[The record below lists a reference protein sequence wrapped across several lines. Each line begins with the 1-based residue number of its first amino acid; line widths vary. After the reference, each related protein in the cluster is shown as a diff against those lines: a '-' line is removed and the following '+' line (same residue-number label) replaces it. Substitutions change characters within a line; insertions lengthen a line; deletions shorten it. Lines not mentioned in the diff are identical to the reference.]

1 MAGNTKM
8 IDKSIPEKS
17 IVMKL
22 SHEKLLLLDTPDL
35 PDGFSIR
42 LFKPGDE
49 FLWAETEASVLEFE
63 NESYAQ
69 AYFMVDYYFPH
80 LDKLKKRCLIITK
93 NGKAAATVSAWETN
107 GQPLIHWLAVK
118 PEFQGYGL
126 GKSILIYALLLFKE
140 LNPNQDII
148 VHTRTWS
155 HKAVCLYHSVGFNI
169 CKTTLAFKND
179 GSYHKNEYTKAME
192 VLKEAIPENIYNS
205 LLEKA
210 VN

>member
-1 MAGNTKM
+1 MKVTKM

-22 SHEKLLLLDTPDL
+22 SHEKLCSIEIPVL

-49 FLWAETEASVLEFE
+49 FLWAEIETSVLEFE

-80 LDKLKKRCLIITK
+80 LDELKKRCLIITK
-93 NGKAAATVSAWETN
+93 NDTAAATISSWETN

-118 PEFQGYGL
+118 PEFQDYGL
-126 GKSILIYALLLFKE
+126 GKSILYYALLLFKK
-140 LNPNQDII
+140 LNPDKDVI

-169 CKTTLAFKND
+169 CKNTLAFKND
-179 GSYHKNEYTKAME
+179 GSYHKNEYSEAME
-192 VLKEAIPENIYNS
+192 VLKQAIPINIYNS
-205 LLEKA
+205 LFKNA